1 MVEDVSLLQEQIAN
15 VPFVAEHVVKGNGR
29 PFAAISGRDA
39 CFIQF
44 FADCRKPLAI
54 QVRFEDAFD
63 YSRFFR
69 DDLQLPVDPFVAIT
83 AEERRLTIFEFLADR
98 PLAVFRNGKA
108 LFLREGCEDGQHQF
122 TIGTDGVDVLFL
134 KVDIDTER
142 FQFSHRGKQDDRVAG
157 EAADRLGDNHVD
169 FSGSAV
175 IKEPLKISA
184 VVFGTGGCFI
194 CVNANI
200 LPAAVGLDQAAV
212 LADLCG

>member
-1 MVEDVSLLQEQIAN
+1 MLSHAGQAERGSAEADGCLPRREVHHSQCLGAYRAE

-134 KVDIDTER
+134 KVKSI
-142 FQFSHRGKQDDRVAG
+142 
-157 EAADRLGDNHVD
+157 
-169 FSGSAV
+169 
-175 IKEPLKISA
+175 
-184 VVFGTGGCFI
+184 
-194 CVNANI
+194 I
-200 LPAAVGLDQAAV
+200 LPMACTDARNVPE
-212 LADLCG
+212 